1 MNDNSSFNGSVQLL
15 ADALQQV
22 VRGAVREGVGPLRQD
37 MQTMRQDMQTMR
49 QDMQTMRQ
57 DMQAMEDRLNVRI
70 DVTNQNMQA
79 QFAEQ
84 EKRSRTCYAAAP
96 TDPAFCRL

>member
-1 MNDNSSFNGSVQLL
+1 MNDSSSFNGSVQLL
-15 ADALQQV
+15 AEALQQV
-22 VRGAVREGVGPLRQD
+22 VREAVGPLSRD
-37 MQTMRQDMQTMR
+37 MQAMRQDMQTMR
-49 QDMQTMRQ
+49 QDMQAMRQ

-84 EKRSRTCYAAAP
+84 EKKIAHLIRSRAN
-96 TDPAFCRL
+96 

>member
-37 MQTMRQDMQTMR
+37 MQTMRR
-49 QDMQTMRQ
+49 DMQTMRQ

-84 EKRSRTCYAAAP
+84 EKKIAHLLRSRAN
-96 TDPAFCRL
+96 

>member
-1 MNDNSSFNGSVQLL
+1 MNHSSSFNGSVQLL

-22 VRGAVREGVGPLRQD
+22 VSEAVRDGVAPVRQD
-37 MQTMRQDMQTMR
+37 MQTLRQDVQTLR
-49 QDMQTMRQ
+49 QH
-57 DMQAMEDRLNVRI
+57 MQAMEDRLNDRI

-84 EKRSRTCYAAAP
+84 ETKIA
-96 TDPAFCRL
+96 RLIRGRAN

>member
-37 MQTMRQDMQTMR
+37 MQTMRQDMQ
-49 QDMQTMRQ
+49 
-57 DMQAMEDRLNVRI
+57 AMEDRLNVRI

-84 EKRSRTCYAAAP
+84 EKKIAHLLRSRAN
-96 TDPAFCRL
+96 